1 MSHAAS
7 APSPFLTWGE
17 GELYKNGR
25 PHRMLSG
32 SMQYFRVHPE
42 QWADRLQRLAA
53 LGMNT
58 VDTYVAW
65 NLHERTEGEVDFSGW
80 RDLERY
86 IELAGEAGLDVFL
99 RPGPYICAEWS
110 NGGLPYWLTGRA
122 RTIRTMDPDFIAAM
136 DRWFDELL
144 PRVAPLQAAHGGPIV
159 AVQVEN
165 EYGSFGSDAEYLTY
179 VREALTSRGIV
190 ELLTTADGTTA
201 DMHANGSVRGA
212 LPTFTFGSGVE
223 RARKIHRPQTPFICS
238 EMWGG
243 WFDHWT
249 EPHHVRSAAS
259 MMETI
264 NDILE
269 IGGSFSLYMA
279 HGGTNF
285 GFWNGAN
292 HDEVLQP
299 TITSYDYDAPIGE
312 DGSINDKYLALRE
325 ALAPFHDRALP
336 ELPPLPRFQPANR
349 APLTFVAGV
358 LDVFESLPSTPPS
371 PAPLTFEEL
380 GAEDGFV
387 AYHAEI
393 SYDTG
398 SELHID
404 GLHDR
409 AAVFLDGARHVTL
422 ARDGQ
427 TSVTLPGS
435 AEQARLTI
443 IVESLGRVNYGPLTG
458 ERKGILGGVRIGRR
472 YVHGWRHQVLPQEPP
487 ATTASSPGHAQVDAK
502 APRAGLAVA
511 RIEVAEPL
519 DAWLAFPGCTKALV
533 WLNGFLLGRYWSVGP
548 QETLYAPAPLWR
560 AGANTV
566 TVLDV
571 DGLGDAVEV
580 REAPEF
586 GPPEEF
592 IGS

>member
-7 APSPFLTWGE
+7 APSPCLTWGG

-32 SMQYFRVHPE
+32 SMQYFRVHPD

-65 NLHERTEGEVDFSGW
+65 NFHERAEGEVDFSGW

-136 DRWFDELL
+136 DRWFDDLL

-165 EYGSFGSDAEYLTY
+165 EYGSFGSDGEYLTY

-201 DMHANGSVRGA
+201 DMHANGSVGGA

-223 RARKIHRPQTPFICS
+223 RARKIHRPETPFVCS

-312 DGSINDKYLALRE
+312 DGTINDKYLALRE

-349 APLTFVAGV
+349 APLTFVSGV
-358 LDVFESLPSTPPS
+358 LEVFDSLPSTPPS

-393 SYDTG
+393 SYDAG
-398 SELHID
+398 SQLHID

-409 AAVFLDGARHVTL
+409 AAVFLDGVRHATL

-427 TSVTLPGS
+427 TSVALPGS
-435 AEQARLTI
+435 AEQAHLTI

-472 YVHGWRHQVLPQEPP
+472 YVHGWHHQVLPQEPP
-487 ATTASSPGHAQVDAK
+487 TTTASSAGRTHVDAK
-502 APRAGLAVA
+502 ATRAGLAVA
-511 RIEVAEPL
+511 TIEVAEPL
-519 DAWLAFPGCTKALV
+519 DAWLALPGCTKALV

-566 TVLDV
+566 RVLDV
-571 DGLGDAVEV
+571 DGLGEAVEV